1 MLVLIILSLG
11 ISRSFSSPIISVLKS
26 ASELE
31 YEDSIIIQPIRNED
45 MQPQLCVLSFP
56 FNTTTG
62 GKIFKLLLTVWSLW
76 GNPGMARCRE
86 MSILSAGY
94 IPHRKVTSA
103 SSSGSLGFIVCVK
116 CCRMV
121 DSVPRWLLSLS
132 WPTQSDHLSITD
144 RMIPPSGRE
153 HSHGK
158 TSTFLES
165 RSW

>member
-76 GNPGMARCRE
+76 GR
-86 MSILSAGY
+86 
-94 IPHRKVTSA
+94 
-103 SSSGSLGFIVCVK
+103 LG
-116 CCRMV
+116 R
-121 DSVPRWLLSLS
+121 
-132 WPTQSDHLSITD
+132 
-144 RMIPPSGRE
+144 
-153 HSHGK
+153 
-158 TSTFLES
+158 
-165 RSW
+165 